1 MRKPRRLLSTAAC
14 LLAAICVLTPASSA
28 LGASSS
34 GTAEQIAWVR
44 SAASRFVA
52 AELAHNGEGACGVL
66 NAPLRATIHGRTC
79 AQRWDSKLSVMLRN
93 PAKRHLL
100 KAQAR
105 AIPSAAVVVRGNVA
119 QLQLSKPLIS
129 GPNKFLWTEMCW
141 MLEG

>member
-1 MRKPRRLLSTAAC
+1 MRKPRRLLTRTAC
-14 LLAAICVLTPASSA
+14 LLAATCLLAPVSSA
-28 LGASSS
+28 LGASST

-44 SAASRFVA
+44 SAATRFVA
-52 AELAHNGEGACGVL
+52 AELAHNGEGACAVL
-66 NAPLRATIHGRTC
+66 NAPLRVTIRGRTC

-100 KAQAR
+100 RAQAR
-105 AIPSAAVVVRGNVA
+105 AIASSAVVVHGNVA